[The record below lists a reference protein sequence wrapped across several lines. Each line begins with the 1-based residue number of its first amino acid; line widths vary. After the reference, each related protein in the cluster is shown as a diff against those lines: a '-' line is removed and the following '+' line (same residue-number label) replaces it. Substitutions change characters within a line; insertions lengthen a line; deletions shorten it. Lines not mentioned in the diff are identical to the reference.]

1 MFLRERTKK
10 CSTDA
15 EKINQARKYLNGS
28 EFHKR
33 LRNCF
38 EAPSAKNLFS
48 FPIKDFKTYKRNE
61 LTMITIPKP
70 KFAET
75 NVPIGQSNDDYRYKI
90 IDIQTHVLNDAID
103 RVSFREIITDQNLT

>member
-1 MFLRERTKK
+1 MLRHSLNMFLRERTKNCPRDEK
-10 CSTDA
+10 
-15 EKINQARKYLNGS
+15 KINQAKKYLNGS
-28 EFHKR
+28 KFHKR

-48 FPIKDFKTYKRNE
+48 FPIKDFKAYKRNE

-75 NVPIGQSNDDYRYKI
+75 NVPIGQSNDDYKDEI
-90 IDIQTHVLNDAID
+90 INKQTHVLKDAID
-103 RVSFREIITDQNLT
+103 RVRNRGF